1 MPSIHKE
8 QNAMDDKIFI
18 VPNPFTPNQCVVI
31 NPEICTGC
39 NECITVCRTDVLMPN
54 PVESKPPI
62 VLYPEECW
70 FGGCCVAICPVP
82 GAIQME
88 FPLNQRV
95 VWKRKATGEYFR
107 IGMKNPPPPNE
118 KPPIG

>member
-1 MPSIHKE
+1 M
-8 QNAMDDKIFI
+8 ADKVFML
-18 VPNPFTPNQCVVI
+18 PNPETPNQCVVI
-31 NPEICTGC
+31 NPALCTGC
-39 NECITVCRTDVLMPN
+39 NECIEACRTDVLVPN
-54 PVESKPPI
+54 PVKGKPPI

-70 FGGCCVAICPVP
+70 FGGCCVGNCPVP
-82 GAIQME
+82 GAIRMD

-95 VWKRKATGEYFR
+95 VWKRKATGEFFR